1 MPTPAQLTLQ
11 ALAVQARSRLHSVE
25 IKLGELRAAYARG
38 GLDAK
43 AMRPQETKL
52 VATRDAAATALD
64 KAKADLLRES
74 ARQSDPIA
82 ATALDSRWPL
92 GLLPV
97 RLETRYDRHTLLV
110 RIFPDDIHI
119 DSHDPAVTDAERT
132 AWEGFRKAL
141 EHVSDTPAMLDLWL
155 RLARDIGT
163 SRALYLASQRSLQDV
178 PARPAGYARPPRAR
192 LLPERFVAHAWVDS
206 LQASPIRA
214 EAARPV
220 REPLALAP
228 DPSKPGVS
236 GSTSLD
242 ADTVWMTSFLE
253 AENAGMALR
262 IVLPSAASRV
272 MQLVVMGV
280 RASADPATTADDWDR
295 HLAGQ
300 AIDAGLSLP
309 PPGSATNALPGQ
321 RPLFTTRPDTTALY
335 ERTLAFA
342 VKSPIDPRDD
352 PRPRREPHYLR
363 QVFDPATGR
372 YVQQYDGSAP
382 AVRVAEA
389 LGLSLPLFG
398 YLEGASD
405 DTLQAETAMRGLLR
419 GAFEPELRAALGTD
433 SSLGALEMAIG
444 LLSEGSALG
453 PYPTL
458 MVRSQPYGLV
468 PLALGKEIDGNA
480 DWDTLWP
487 VADAL
492 RNTAFAPAT
501 DNVPRI
507 ADQTPADPIDRM
519 IAVLQSE
526 GIAVGAELRLIL
538 GASMASTTLAG
549 ANAALRDRIEQQQVA
564 ARDLAT
570 QLGGDPAKPIP
581 LTGRVLLAESGQAL
595 PLVMP
600 TDPAPAETPAQY
612 LGLLAN
618 TASLSYL
625 LDVALNDFS
634 PRALLFHLARVAL
647 LDAAN
652 NDTQQILL
660 SEGLA
665 TKADFETPSGRYRD
679 LGTRLRLPA
688 PARFI
693 APGQIASIDDILS
706 DRSNAIGMVRFRFD
720 ELRRLAA
727 LDDTRLELLF
737 GAVLGLFS
745 NRLDALYTARAADR
759 LRQLRRD
766 NLLGP
771 APDGFVRGIQLGAFG
786 WVGAIPRAAG
796 QRNAGYVLAPSVQH
810 AIAAGVLLSA
820 DHARRID
827 NPSGPRADDYAVEL
841 SSQRTREAQAV
852 LDGLRQNQSLPAL
865 LGYRLER
872 TLTQAGG
879 TVPAL
884 VARLRNIAS
893 TAAVPVSAGGTTPPE
908 SAAEAV
914 CDGLALV
921 RLATAELKADV
932 DLNRLGNHLQQPAP
946 LDTAQKT
953 TLADALVA
961 LRDLVDAIS
970 DVLLAESVYQLAS
983 GNPSR
988 ASGATDIL
996 SGAVP
1001 PPDRLDMLQPPERGI
1016 AVNHRVLLAF
1026 DHGRTLREGWPS
1038 RSPRGLA
1045 DPDLD
1050 SWLNRLLPAP
1060 EHILVRLLGAD
1071 GSTAQVVSLRDLL
1084 DVWPER
1090 DPPLGALDLAFD
1102 VAEPGLVARSALE
1115 ARLAAACETLTAATG
1130 LPFAWDRENDWPS
1143 TVYSIM
1149 EVSAIAGAARAVLG
1163 NARPLQPEDLP
1174 GAVAIDY
1181 NDLEARLQATLDAAK
1196 IARKRLDAAVGSAQE
1211 RPSARR
1217 WAAAFGLPALA
1228 EAASAD
1234 ACRAAGDALGK
1245 RIAAAADIALPMR
1258 ERIAAL
1264 FDSQPVVPRLAGVD
1278 TALIKGFAGDL
1289 KVAPVELRGFIA
1301 KATRVRPALAAMSAL
1316 ETLVLRADDP
1326 ATMHRL
1332 VVSQTPRDAGEAWV
1346 GSPKTPRR
1354 GRTSFVAWQLSKGGA
1369 LDDPSQ
1375 SVCALVLD
1383 RWSELV
1389 PAAEADAAIAFHT
1402 DAPSTTAPNAIL
1414 LCVPAQ
1420 NLERWSEALVLEYIL
1435 EALALAK
1442 IRTVTPAG
1450 LDAIAQ
1456 FAPLSLID
1464 NQRYQTSF
1472 GHVATGDITP

>member
-1 MPTPAQLTLQ
+1 MPTPTQHTLQ
-11 ALAVQARSRLHSVE
+11 ALAVQARARLRTVE
-25 IKLGELRAAYARG
+25 TKLGELRAAYARG
-38 GLDAK
+38 SLDA
-43 AMRPQETKL
+43 AGMRTQEAKL

-64 KAKADLLRES
+64 NAKADLLRES
-74 ARQSDPIA
+74 ARQSDAIA
-82 ATALDSRWPL
+82 ATALDRRWPL

-97 RLETRYDRHTLLV
+97 RLETRYDKNTLLV

-141 EHVSDTPAMLDLWL
+141 EHVADTPPMLDLWL
-155 RLARDIGT
+155 RLARDVGT

-178 PARPAGYARPPRAR
+178 PSRPAGYARPPRAT

-206 LQASPIRA
+206 LQAAPIRA
-214 EAARPV
+214 EAAKLV

-228 DPSKPGVS
+228 DPAKPGVS
-236 GSTSLD
+236 SSTSLD

-300 AIDAGLSLP
+300 AVDAGLSLP

-335 ERTLAFA
+335 ERALGFI

-352 PRPRREPHYLR
+352 PRPRREPHYIR

-372 YVQQYDGSAP
+372 YRPQYDGAAP

-389 LGLSLPLFG
+389 LGLSPPLFG
-398 YLEGASD
+398 YLEGAVD
-405 DTLQAETAMRGLLR
+405 DTLQAETAMRSLLR
-419 GAFEPELRAALGTD
+419 GAFEPELRAAFGTD
-433 SSLGALEMAIG
+433 GSPGALEMAIG

-453 PYPTL
+453 PFPTL
-458 MVRSQPYGLV
+458 MVRSQPYGVV
-468 PLALGKEIDGNA
+468 PLALGNDVDGNA
-480 DWDTLWP
+480 DWDRLWS

-492 RNTAFAPAT
+492 RNNAFVPAT
-501 DNVPRI
+501 GQVPRI
-507 ADQTPADPIDRM
+507 AGQTPADPIDRM

-549 ANAALRDRIEQQQVA
+549 AAAALRDRIEQQHAA
-564 ARDLAT
+564 ARDLHA

-581 LTGRVLLAESGQAL
+581 LTGRVLLAEAGQAL
-595 PLVMP
+595 PLVVP
-600 TDPAPAETPAQY
+600 TDPAPAEIPAQY
-612 LGLLAN
+612 LGLMAN
-618 TASLSYL
+618 TTSLSYL
-625 LDVALNDFS
+625 LDTTLNDFS

-647 LDAAN
+647 LDAADS
-652 NDTQQILL
+652 DTRQILL

-665 TKADFETPSGRYRD
+665 TEADFEVNGRYRD
-679 LGTRLRLPA
+679 LRTRLQLPA

-706 DRSNAIGMVRFRFD
+706 DRSNAIGAVRFRFD
-720 ELRRLAA
+720 DLRRLAA

-759 LRQLRRD
+759 LRQLRSD

-786 WVGAIPRAAG
+786 WVGAIPRATG

-872 TLTQAGG
+872 ALTQAGG

-884 VARLRNIAS
+884 IARLRRIAS
-893 TAAVPVSAGGTTPPE
+893 TAAVPVSTGGATPPE

-921 RLATAELKADV
+921 RLATAELKTDV
-932 DLNRLGNHLQQPAP
+932 DLGRLGSDLQPPTP
-946 LDTAQKT
+946 LDSAQKG
-953 TLADALVA
+953 TLVDALVA
-961 LRDLVDAIS
+961 LRDLVDAVS

-1026 DHGRTLREGWPS
+1026 DHARALREGWPS
-1038 RSPRGLA
+1038 GSPRSLA

-1060 EHILVRLLGAD
+1060 ENILVRLLGAD
-1071 GSTAQVVSLRDLL
+1071 GSTNKVVTLRDLF

-1102 VAEPGLVARSALE
+1102 VVEPGAVARSALE
-1115 ARLAAACETLTAATG
+1115 ARLAAACEALTGATG
-1130 LPFAWDRENDWPS
+1130 LPFAWDRERDWPS
-1143 TVYSIM
+1143 TAYSIA
-1149 EVSAIAGAARAVLG
+1149 EVTTIAGAARAVLG
-1163 NARPLQPEDLP
+1163 NARPLQPDDVP
-1174 GAVAIDY
+1174 GTVAID
-1181 NDLEARLQATLDAAK
+1181 NSDLDARLQAVSDAATT
-1196 IARKRLDAAVGSAQE
+1196 ARKQLDKAIGSAEQ
-1211 RPSARR
+1211 RPTARR
-1217 WAAAFGLPALA
+1217 WAAAFGLPSLA
-1228 EAASAD
+1228 ETPTAE
-1234 ACRAAGDALGK
+1234 ACRAARDELDR
-1245 RIAAAADIALPMR
+1245 RIAAAADTALPLR

-1264 FDSQPVVPRLAGVD
+1264 FDGQPVVPRLTGVD

-1301 KATRVRPALAAMSAL
+1301 KASRVRPALAAMTAL
-1316 ETLVLRADDP
+1316 DALVLRADDP
-1326 ATMHRL
+1326 ATQHRL

-1354 GRTSFVAWQLSKGGA
+1354 GRTSFVAWRLAKGDA
-1369 LDDPSQ
+1369 LDDPAQ

-1420 NLERWSEALVLEYIL
+1420 NLERWSETLVLEHIL

-1442 IRTVTPAG
+1442 MRTVTPAN